1 MDNNTTNTKWL
12 YTFTHKDNLG
22 VSHNFGFLKPNR
34 RLKEDGEVFFAA
46 EVSRYAKAG
55 VLPKAAWGTILSNS
69 GGIISDE
76 ERERYGQ
83 LLLEFQELS
92 SSIQKI
98 LSVDEKDQTEEI
110 LKELKE
116 KTDRIND
123 IRSDI
128 QSFES
133 SQISIF
139 ENTAE
144 AKARNK
150 TILWWVLNLVC
161 KINEDGSYS
170 NVCTGKTFNDKLEQY
185 DLIEDAETN
194 DNYLENVLKRSAYL
208 ITLWFLGRIDS
219 KNDFA
224 LYDQDYSKREESNDE
239 KQEPSQETSSQEP
252 VKTNVDNSGEDSPT
266 KNSGNFAPEEIKP

>member
-1 MDNNTTNTKWL
+1 MENTNNGKWL
-12 YTFTHKDNLG
+12 YNFTHKDNLG

-55 VLPKAAWGTILSNS
+55 ILPKAAWGTILSNR
-69 GGIISDE
+69 GGVISDE

-92 SSIQKI
+92 SSIQQL
-98 LSVDEKDQTEEI
+98 LSIDEKNQTEDN

-150 TILWWVLNLVC
+150 TILWWVLNLTY

-170 NVCTGKTFNDKLEQY
+170 HVCGGKTFNDKLEQY
-185 DLIEDAETN
+185 DLIEDSESK
-194 DNYLENVLKRSAYL
+194 DNYLEIVLKRSAYL

-224 LYDQDYSKREESNDE
+224 LYDQDYSKSEEKEEE
-239 KQEPSQETSSQEP
+239 KQESIKESTVQEP
-252 VKTNVDNSGEDSPT
+252 VQASVSVSSDVSTSDSQ
-266 KNSGNFAPEEIKP
+266 SSNFPPEEIKS